1 MATYTRSDIIFDGDT
16 FHVTWQCHNQDW
28 LLKSEWAKTLYYNLL
43 LRYKDKYAV
52 TIYSYN
58 FMDNH
63 PHLSGK
69 LESRELFSD
78 FFKLVNSRFAR
89 EVNKRMKRRGQVVM
103 DRFQSPRIQSDQ
115 ELLRVMAYIDLNQ
128 VRAGKVKYVEEN
140 RWSSYRY
147 YAFGEADKLI
157 TPAPTYEELGITDD
171 ERQNVYREM
180 VAAVLAS
187 DETIRITGTHFI
199 GDPKWVKE
207 QYDNLRERGRIRR
220 EAQRAAMIQRMYRRE

>member
-28 LLKSEWAKTLYYNLL
+28 LLKSNWAKELYYNLL

-69 LESRELFSD
+69 LDSRELFSA

-89 EVNKRMKRRGQVVM
+89 EVNKRMNRRGQVVM
-103 DRFQSPRIQSDQ
+103 DRFQSPRIKSDQ
-115 ELLRVMAYIDLNQ
+115 ELLRAMAYIDLNQ
-128 VRAGKVKYVEEN
+128 VRAKKVKRVEDS

-147 YAFGEADKLI
+147 YAFGEKDELI
-157 TPAPTYEELGITDD
+157 TMAPTYEELGTTPD
-171 ERQNVYREM
+171 ERQIVYREM
-180 VAAVLAS
+180 VAAILES
-187 DETIRITGTHFI
+187 DETICITGTHFI

-207 QYDNLRERGRIRR
+207 QYENLREMGRIRR
-220 EAQRAAMIQRMYRRE
+220 EAQRKNMIQRMYQRE